1 MAAIAQPA
9 SGNQRGKRRSRKM
22 SPRIDMTPMVDL
34 AFLLITFFMLT
45 TTLAK
50 SYIMEI
56 TVPDKTSRSS
66 TTGPVIKPSQL
77 ITVILGEKDKIYWYQ
92 GVEDPQLNVSN
103 YSPQGIRQVLT
114 EKKTEIDKMYVMV
127 KPARQS
133 RYKNLVD
140 LLDEI
145 KTTKTENYSLVAIT
159 PEDEALIA
167 KSKL

>member
-9 SGNQRGKRRSRKM
+9 SGNQRGKRRGTRM

-50 SYIMEI
+50 SYVMKI
-56 TVPDKTSRSS
+56 TLPEKMSNITAA
-66 TTGPVIKPSQL
+66 PVIKPAQL

-92 GVEDPQLNVSN
+92 GVQDPEIKVTN
-103 YSPQGIRQVLT
+103 YSARGIRQVLE
-114 EKKTEIDKMYVMV
+114 EKKAQIDKMYVMI

-133 RYKNLVD
+133 RYRNLVD
-140 LLDEI
+140 VLDEI
-145 KTTKTENYSLVAIT
+145 KITKTENYSLVSIT

-167 KSKL
+167 KANF

>member
-1 MAAIAQPA
+1 MAAIAQPV

-50 SYIMEI
+50 SYVMKVTLPEKASNI
-56 TVPDKTSRSS
+56 TAA
-66 TTGPVIKPSQL
+66 PVIKPTQL

-92 GVEDPQLNVSN
+92 GVQDPDIKVTN
-103 YSPQGIRQVLT
+103 YSAQGIRKVLE
-114 EKKTEIDKMYVMV
+114 EKKAQIDKMYVMV

-140 LLDEI
+140 VLDEI
-145 KTTKTENYSLVAIT
+145 KITNTQNYSLVAIT

-167 KSKL
+167 ETGL

>member
-9 SGNQRGKRRSRKM
+9 SGNQRGKRRGRRM

-50 SYIMEI
+50 SYVMKI
-56 TVPDKTSRSS
+56 TLPEKTSNIPAA
-66 TTGPVIKPSQL
+66 PVIKPAQL
-77 ITVILGEKDKIYWYQ
+77 ITVILGGKDKIYWYQ
-92 GVEDPQLNVSN
+92 GVQDPEIKVTN
-103 YSPQGIRQVLT
+103 YSAQGIRQVLE
-114 EKKTEIDKMYVMV
+114 EKKAQIDKMYVMV
-127 KPARQS
+127 KPAKES

-140 LLDEI
+140 VLDEI
-145 KTTKTENYSLVAIT
+145 KITNTENYSLVAIT

-167 KSKL
+167 KTEL

>member
-9 SGNQRGKRRSRKM
+9 SGKQRGKRRSKKM
-22 SPRIDMTPMVDL
+22 APRIDMTPMVDL

-56 TVPDKTSRSS
+56 TLPDKVNSN
-66 TTGPVIKPSQL
+66 TTAPVIKSSQL
-77 ITVILGEKDKIYWYQ
+77 ITLILGEQDKIYWYQ
-92 GVEDPQLNVSN
+92 GVQNPQVNVTD
-103 YSPQGIRQVLT
+103 YSPQGIRQVLK
-114 EKKTEIDKMYVMV
+114 EKAAQIDKMYVMV

-140 LLDEI
+140 VLDEM
-145 KTTKTENYSLVAIT
+145 KTINTESYSLVSIT
-159 PEDEALIA
+159 PEDETLIS

>member
-1 MAAIAQPA
+1 MAAIAQPT

-50 SYIMEI
+50 SYVMEI
-56 TVPDKTSRSS
+56 TLPDKTIGN
-66 TTGPVIKPSQL
+66 TTAPVIKSSQL
-77 ITVILGEKDKIYWYQ
+77 VTLILGEKDKIYWYQ
-92 GVEDPQLNVSN
+92 GVEDPQVYVTN
-103 YSPQGIRQVLT
+103 YSPQGIRQVLE
-114 EKKTEIDKMYVMV
+114 EKKEQINKMYVMV

-140 LLDEI
+140 VLDEMKI
-145 KTTKTENYSLVAIT
+145 TQTESYSLVAIT

>member
-9 SGNQRGKRRSRKM
+9 SGNRRGKRRSRKM

-50 SYIMEI
+50 SYVMEI
-56 TVPDKTSRSS
+56 TLPDKTIGN
-66 TTGPVIKPSQL
+66 TTAPIIKSSQL
-77 ITVILGEKDKIYWYQ
+77 VTLILGEKDKIYWYQ
-92 GVEDPQLNVSN
+92 GVEDPQVYVTN
-103 YSPQGIRQVLT
+103 YSPQGIRQVLE
-114 EKKTEIDKMYVMV
+114 EKKEQINKMYVMV

-140 LLDEI
+140 VLDEMKI
-145 KTTKTENYSLVAIT
+145 TQTESYSLVAIT

>member
-50 SYIMEI
+50 SYVLQI
-56 TVPDKTSRSS
+56 TLPDKATNN
-66 TTGPVIKPSQL
+66 TTGPIIKPSQL

-92 GVEDPQLNVSN
+92 GLQDPHVNVTN
-103 YSPQGIRQVLT
+103 YSPQGIRRILQ
-114 EKKTEIDKMYVMV
+114 EKKEHIGEMYVMV

-140 LLDEI
+140 VLDEI
-145 KTTKTENYSLVAIT
+145 KITKTLNYSLVAIT
-159 PEDEALIA
+159 PKDEALIA
-167 KSKL
+167 KENL